1 MKGMRIPAT
10 LRVPAMMLVATQA
23 HAAEVPGKDAVAA
36 PTEAQAASQ
45 RRSGVGDALPETDIT
60 VTGHREL
67 ENPFADSQAPYK
79 VDRLSGDKFVVPL
92 LDLPKTVTVI
102 PREVIEDQG
111 ALSFRDL
118 VRVQPG
124 ITLGTGEGGN
134 AYGDRTFIRGFD
146 ARNDVY
152 VDGFRDPGVTLREV
166 FSLQQIEVSKG
177 PSGTYGGRGTTGGS
191 VNFVT
196 KAPQKANFA
205 AVNATVG
212 SDSTVRGTVDT
223 NFEASDNLQF
233 RINGLAHRSH
243 VAGRDEVWSKRFGVS
258 VAGAWQPAPN
268 VDVNADYY
276 HLSWDALPDWGMPF
290 DTRSQQPFV
299 AVDRNNWYGVLAR
312 DFLKSRVDS
321 GTIRLG
327 WDIAKNIKLSSIGR
341 YSWNLNSYIASA
353 PESPL
358 ITDPDPTKWT
368 IAANPKSRNARSK
381 FYGNQTQ
388 VRFDFDTG
396 GIGHK
401 LVVGGE
407 ISREEVE
414 NRPLQQALSET
425 VGAPIVPAV
434 PIRVNLFD
442 PIPNTPWVSA
452 SGAPLVPSP
461 SGARTTVSIDSKA
474 LFALDTIEIT
484 PKLQISAGIRY
495 DNFDMKVNSIAAPT
509 AGNPPPQALLL
520 GRKDEFVN
528 WNAGIVYKPIPSVSL
543 YVSAATSSNPS
554 GEQTDGAA
562 ASYGGLTPQNVN
574 LSPEKNQA
582 YEVGVKWQPGGHLM
596 LTAALFRTTKNNAR
610 VIPAGGTNTAPLEL
624 TGKQRAQGI
633 ELSASGNITRA
644 WSVFGGFVLLDTE
657 VLETPNPANLG
668 ARFPNQPKTSASLLS
683 TYKISEGLTLG
694 GQASY
699 YSKRYGGN
707 NLSNSAGTVVGGVV
721 AAQPT
726 LPAYWRF
733 DATARV
739 KLNEDIELQING
751 LNLTDKRYFEALY
764 QSATPFSYQAPGRS
778 VLGTMRVIF

>member
-1 MKGMRIPAT
+1 
-10 LRVPAMMLVATQA
+10 
-23 HAAEVPGKDAVAA
+23 
-36 PTEAQAASQ
+36 
-45 RRSGVGDALPETDIT
+45 
-60 VTGHREL
+60 
-67 ENPFADSQAPYK
+67 
-79 VDRLSGDKFVVPL
+79 
-92 LDLPKTVTVI
+92 
-102 PREVIEDQG
+102 
-111 ALSFRDL
+111 
-118 VRVQPG
+118 
-124 ITLGTGEGGN
+124 
-134 AYGDRTFIRGFD
+134 
-146 ARNDVY
+146 
-152 VDGFRDPGVTLREV
+152 
-166 FSLQQIEVSKG
+166 
-177 PSGTYGGRGTTGGS
+177 
-191 VNFVT
+191 
-196 KAPQKANFA
+196 
-205 AVNATVG
+205 
-212 SDSTVRGTVDT
+212 
-223 NFEASDNLQF
+223 
-233 RINGLAHRSH
+233 
-243 VAGRDEVWSKRFGVS
+243 
-258 VAGAWQPAPN
+258 
-268 VDVNADYY
+268 
-276 HLSWDALPDWGMPF
+276 
-290 DTRSQQPFV
+290 
-299 AVDRNNWYGVLAR
+299 
-312 DFLKSRVDS
+312 
-321 GTIRLG
+321 
-327 WDIAKNIKLSSIGR
+327 
-341 YSWNLNSYIASA
+341 
-353 PESPL
+353 
-358 ITDPDPTKWT
+358 
-368 IAANPKSRNARSK
+368 
-381 FYGNQTQ
+381 
-388 VRFDFDTG
+388 VRFDFDTA

-442 PIPNTPWVSA
+442 PNPNTPWVSA
-452 SGAPLVPSP
+452 SGAPLVAAP

-509 AGNPPPQALLL
+509 AGNPPPQAVDL

-562 ASYGGLTPQNVN
+562 ASYGGLTAQNVN

-582 YEVGVKWQPGGHLM
+582 YEVGMKWQPGGHLM

-610 VIPAGGTNTAPLEL
+610 VTPAGGTNATPLEL

-633 ELSASGNITRA
+633 EFSASGNITRA
-644 WSVFGGFVLLDTE
+644 WSVYGGFVLLDTE

-668 ARFPNQPKTSASLLS
+668 ARFPNQPKTSGSLLT
-683 TYKISEGLTLG
+683 TYKVTDGLTLG
-694 GQASY
+694 GQVSY

-739 KLNEDIELQING
+739 KLTDMLELQING

-778 VLGTMRVIF
+778 VLGTLRAIF